1 MVSNCCG
8 ASIVPGSID
17 VCSDCKEHCD
27 VVSEADYFDEVMDVQ
42 GKPVYNNGKLIKDG
56 K

>member
-1 MVSNCCG
+1 MISNCCG
-8 ASIVPGSID
+8 ASIVPESID

-27 VVSEADYFDEVMDVQ
+27 VVSEAEYFDEVMKVQ
-42 GKPVYNNGKLIKDG
+42 GKDVIYNGKLIKDG

>member
-8 ASIVPGSID
+8 ASIVPESID

-27 VVSEADYFDEVMDVQ
+27 VVSEAEYFDGAMKVQ
-42 GKPVYNNGKLIKDG
+42 GKDVTHNGKLIKA
-56 K
+56 KK